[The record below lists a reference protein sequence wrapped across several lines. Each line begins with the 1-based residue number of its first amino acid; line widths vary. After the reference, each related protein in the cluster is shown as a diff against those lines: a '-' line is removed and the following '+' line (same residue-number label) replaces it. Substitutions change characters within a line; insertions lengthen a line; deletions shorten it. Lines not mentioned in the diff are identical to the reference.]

1 VQKLRQDEW
10 VEWLAHPATLAL
22 KRAVATR
29 IEEIAEQIL
38 GNRDDPSYDTFLK
51 GMVRAYREFLEAK
64 PDMMDDEI
72 LEKGETD
79 EV

>member
-1 VQKLRQDEW
+1 
-10 VEWLAHPATLAL
+10 
-22 KRAVATR
+22 
-29 IEEIAEQIL
+29 
-38 GNRDDPSYDTFLK
+38 
-51 GMVRAYREFLEAK
+51 MVRAYREFLEAK